1 MLLDGHPEPY
11 FRRRA
16 QRRHTWDDLRGSLA
30 QTHAVG
36 PLAPLR
42 TSSTKAA
49 ASIYPSAFAIG
60 FDRRDRVRLHEL
72 WDEVLDSNRWT
83 EGEMLER
90 FEASWETWNGL
101 PSLGFSGWAGASMAV
116 LEFVGIKGET
126 VLCPSNTFIANP
138 LAVLKAGGR
147 VEFVDCNR
155 DDLCLSAADFQAKAE
170 KHKPKAAW
178 LVHIGGHIAFDVA
191 EIAAYCSEAGIF
203 LIEDCAHAH
212 GASWN
217 GQKPGSWGDAGVYS
231 LYATKTIST
240 GEGGVLVSRNQALRE
255 FARGYRNYGKPS
267 YDVEGLNY
275 RMSEL
280 QAVMGRVQLRK
291 LDAIV
296 DRRNRIRNQY
306 VEGLAPGFRGLI
318 VGRSVQANRA
328 SSTTSKTRPE
338 GSMTLRA
345 IGCSGTR
352 STCPIPTG
360 WPGIIP
366 ACRCTTTARRC
377 RISPTSH
384 PKRGR
389 LDEGPGNRRRRVRG
403 ISCGRGTPRARS

>member
-1 MLLDGHPEPY
+1 MLFDGHPESY

-16 QRRHTWDDLRGSLA
+16 KRRHTWDDLRGSLA

-49 ASIYPSAFAIG
+49 ASTYPSAFAIG

-90 FEASWETWNGL
+90 FEASWEVWNGL

-275 RMSEL
+275 RMSEFTAAL
-280 QAVMGRVQLRK
+280 GMVQ
-291 LDAIV
+291 
-296 DRRNRIRNQY
+296 
-306 VEGLAPGFRGLI
+306 VE
-318 VGRSVQANRA
+318 
-328 SSTTSKTRPE
+328 
-338 GSMTLRA
+338 
-345 IGCSGTR
+345 
-352 STCPIPTG
+352 
-360 WPGIIP
+360 
-366 ACRCTTTARRC
+366 
-377 RISPTSH
+377 
-384 PKRGR
+384 R
-389 LDEGPGNRRRRVRG
+389 LDEIVSWKNAVARAELDGLYPSRIQLPEDMTSGLYKYIVFDYIENSTGRVYDAPCHRLLGHAVDLPNTDWVAGHHSCVPLYYHGPEMPDLATVA
-403 ISCGRGTPRARS
+403 SEAGTPG